1 MIELPASYLVLQLGS
16 TIFPW
21 NRKHVDMMPT
31 LPRKPKHET
40 NYQLSNNK
48 HVQGIVFLLI
58 ILLAT
63 LGNLL
68 VIVSVLRTKNLRRQK
83 AYYFVVS
90 LAVAGAIKFQIFGL
104 YNQYMVKMLKRNE
117 WNCGMICETLQFLE
131 LICEKSQNFFE
142 KCQTQM

>member
-21 NRKHVDMMPT
+21 NRKHVDMMPK

-90 LAVAGAIKFQIFGL
+90 LAVAGAIKF
-104 YNQYMVKMLKRNE
+104 
-117 WNCGMICETLQFLE
+117 
-131 LICEKSQNFFE
+131 
-142 KCQTQM
+142 

>member
-21 NRKHVDMMPT
+21 NRKHVDIMPM
-31 LPRKPKHET
+31 LPRKPKYET
-40 NYQLSNNK
+40 NNYQLSNNK

-90 LAVAGAIKFQIFGL
+90 LAVAGAIKF
-104 YNQYMVKMLKRNE
+104 
-117 WNCGMICETLQFLE
+117 
-131 LICEKSQNFFE
+131 
-142 KCQTQM
+142 